1 MHPFNNEKRKPK
13 LVLLL
18 WMVELPLFLL
28 LEKSGSHLDTLCLKT
43 SQWEWF
49 LQGTILPK
57 VWWSGCNLSH
67 NMRSSCS
74 AWPVWW
80 LSADL
85 QMLLHHNKTLCSYS
99 PWSLRAEGV
108 QNEHC
113 RNKIDIFTS
122 YNLCWDQL
130 VTLLLLLR
138 ISSNKSNSSSCVN
151 SLGEEMMGPSSSA
164 EVCERGKKNAPQ
176 SWLPASCSS
185 Y

>member
-28 LEKSGSHLDTLCLKT
+28 LKKSGFHLDTLCLKT
-43 SQWEWF
+43 SSGSDFYKAQSCQKF
-49 LQGTILPK
+49 DDQGVIFPITWDLAAQP
-57 VWWSGCNLSH
+57 GLFG
-67 NMRSSCS
+67 
-74 AWPVWW
+74 
-80 LSADL
+80 DYL
-85 QMLLHHNKTLCSYS
+85 QMLLHHNKTLCFNSL
-99 PWSLRAEGV
+99 WSLRAEGV
-108 QNEHC
+108 QHEHC
-113 RNKIDIFTS
+113 RNYIDIFTS

-130 VTLLLLLR
+130 VILLLLLQ

-151 SLGEEMMGPSSSA
+151 SLSEEKMQQS
-164 EVCERGKKNAPQ
+164 RGVWEKKNAPQ